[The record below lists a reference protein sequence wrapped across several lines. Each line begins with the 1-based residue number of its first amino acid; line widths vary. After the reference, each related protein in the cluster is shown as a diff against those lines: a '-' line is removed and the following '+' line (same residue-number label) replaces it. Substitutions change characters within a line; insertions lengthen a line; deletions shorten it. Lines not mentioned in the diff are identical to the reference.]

1 MKALEQKTV
10 PAKATTPRMRRSG
23 EPRRRVMKLY
33 WCTTP
38 DHDEDWFV
46 VAAYEAEAC
55 IFHEREEGYG
65 AGDADGDLACE
76 LPTRLQGTE
85 VGWPSK
91 DVLLACGAEF
101 IGKNPEARIVR
112 IGERVYGEGSTF
124 ENVAARLDSRPR
136 Q

>member
-55 IFHEREEGYG
+55 IF
-65 AGDADGDLACE
+65 DGDLACE